1 MRQSHSF
8 EPAYFFY
15 IVFLYSILASNLKP
29 KYLIP
34 SEGFVSLRACDY
46 YNMEYNA
53 VAVIIN
59 AILNFTTSTI
69 YFNKQLYDFKKTKL
83 YTFNIV
89 KLLYYE

>member
-1 MRQSHSF
+1 
-8 EPAYFFY
+8 
-15 IVFLYSILASNLKP
+15 
-29 KYLIP
+29 
-34 SEGFVSLRACDY
+34 
-46 YNMEYNA
+46 MEYNA